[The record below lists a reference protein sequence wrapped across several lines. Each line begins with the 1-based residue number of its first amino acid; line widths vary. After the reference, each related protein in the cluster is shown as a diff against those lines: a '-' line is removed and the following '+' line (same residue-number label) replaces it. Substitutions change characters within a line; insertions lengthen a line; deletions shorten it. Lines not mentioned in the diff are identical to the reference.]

1 VGWDDIVKGYEYEDD
16 EYVVLSDEDLKRANV
31 EATQTIDITAFV
43 DAADVPLTYYETP
56 YYLAP
61 RAAAPRC
68 MRCCARR
75 CARPARSASPPW

>member
-1 VGWDDIVKGYEYEDD
+1 
-16 EYVVLSDEDLKRANV
+16 VVLSDEDLKRANV

-61 RAAAPRC
+61 SRGGAKVYALLRET
-68 MRCCARR
+68 
-75 CARPARSASPPW
+75 CARPARSASPR